1 MRTVMTFAIMVGL
14 LILAAGGFIYSG
26 AYYVG
31 ADEPHWSITAWLLNE
46 ARDRSIRA
54 HASGIAVPAGLDDP
68 AKIVAGVSHYSEH
81 CAVCHGAPG
90 AERDDLAEGL
100 YPRPPNLADASRVYT
115 PGELFWIIKH
125 GIRMT
130 GMPSWADHSDD
141 ELWATVAFIQK
152 VPGMTG
158 QDYAKLVAASRAQ
171 GGHHRENREPQ
182 PESPPQAA
190 EKEHDHPASLPSGAA
205 QQAGETG
212 RAPAATRHPHPAGR
226 HQH

>member
-1 MRTVMTFAIMVGL
+1 MRSVIATVASVVVLFALAGAGL
-14 LILAAGGFIYSG
+14 IYSG

-31 ADEPHWSITAWLLNE
+31 ADQPHWSVTSWLLNV
-46 ARDRSIRA
+46 ARDRSIRT

-68 AKIVAGVSHYSEH
+68 ARIVAGVSHYAEH

-90 AERDDLAEGL
+90 VEWGDVAEGL
-100 YPRPPNLADASRVYT
+100 YPRPPNLANAPRFYT

-130 GMPSWADHSDD
+130 GMPSWGDHSDD

-152 VPGMTG
+152 LPGMTD
-158 QDYAKLVAASRAQ
+158 QDYAKLVEASRAQ

-182 PESPPQAA
+182 PESAAQPA
-190 EKEHDHPASLPSGAA
+190 EKEHDHPA
-205 QQAGETG
+205 
-212 RAPAATRHPHPAGR
+212 
-226 HQH
+226 